1 MRKVVVYIAASLDG
15 FIAAPGDDLS
25 FLDMVQS
32 QNEDYG
38 YSDFMQTVSTV
49 IMGRRTYE
57 WLMKQVPEFPH
68 ANLEHYIISG
78 ISTPIGKEKYYS
90 GNVTELINTLRSQP
104 GKNIFVDGGSVL
116 INTLLKEHC
125 IDQIIV
131 SVIPVL
137 LGNGIRLF
145 ESGNPVSGLK
155 LVSAKS
161 FPSGL
166 VQLNYSVNR

>member
-25 FLDMVQS
+25 FLNMVQS

-68 ANLEHYIISG
+68 ANLESYIISAN
-78 ISTPIGKEKYYS
+78 STSVGKEKYYS

-116 INTLLKEHC
+116 INSLLKEHC

-145 ESGNPVSGLK
+145 ESGNPMSMLQ

-161 FPSGL
+161 FSSGL

>member
-25 FLDMVQS
+25 FLNMVQS
-32 QNEDYG
+32 QDEDYG
-38 YSDFMQTVSTV
+38 YSEFMQTVSTV

-57 WLMKQVPEFPH
+57 WVMQQVPEFPH
-68 ANLEHYIISG
+68 AHIESYIISG
-78 ISTPIGKEKYYS
+78 SNSSTRNEKYYS
-90 GNVTELINTLRSQP
+90 GNVLELISDLRSRP

-116 INTLLKEHC
+116 INSLLKARC
-125 IDQIIV
+125 IDQVIV

-137 LGNGIRLF
+137 LGDGIRLF
-145 ESGNPVSGLK
+145 EAGNPQSLLK
-155 LVSAKS
+155 LESAKS

-166 VQLNYSVNR
+166 VQLNYAVIR

>member
-25 FLDMVQS
+25 FLNLVQS
-32 QNEDYG
+32 QDEDYG
-38 YSDFMQTVSTV
+38 YSDFMQNVGTVV
-49 IMGRRTYE
+49 MGRRTYE
-57 WLMKQVPEFPH
+57 WVMKQVPEFPH
-68 ANLEHYIISG
+68 AHIESYIISG
-78 ISTPIGKEKYYS
+78 KGTSAGNLNFYS
-90 GNVTELINTLRSQP
+90 GNVPGLIQTLQSQP

-116 INTLLKEHC
+116 INSLLKAQC
-125 IDQIIV
+125 IDQVIV

-145 ESGNPVSGLK
+145 EAGNPMSLLK
-155 LVSAKS
+155 LESSKS

-166 VQLNYSVNR
+166 VQLSYSVLR